1 MFSLGLPQKLFL
13 WSSGQTHIT
22 APIGLPRWT
31 SLSGG
36 TVDCVKK
43 QVCNISLAPA
53 PPDPKKAKV
62 EELSTAAP
70 ADEEILVDEGLEHDA
85 ELEREVQ
92 YDIII

>member
-1 MFSLGLPQKLFL
+1 MCSVWASHKNIL
-13 WSSGQTHIT
+13 WSSGQTHTT

-31 SLSGG
+31 SLSGA

-62 EELSTAAP
+62 EELSIAAP